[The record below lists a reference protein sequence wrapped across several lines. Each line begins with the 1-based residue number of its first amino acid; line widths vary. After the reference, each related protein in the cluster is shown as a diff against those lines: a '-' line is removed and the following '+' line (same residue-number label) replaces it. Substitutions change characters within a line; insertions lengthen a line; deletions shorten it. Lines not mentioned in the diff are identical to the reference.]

1 MTEPTGGGAA
11 APPSDNKRALWSL
24 ILGIVGI
31 ICCGL
36 AAPFAWYMG
45 QAEVKAIDAGQ
56 AARENRG
63 MALAGM
69 ILGIVGT
76 VLLVLGL
83 IWFLFFGGMA
93 VIGSFA
99 EMQNM

>member
-1 MTEPTGGGAA
+1 MAEPMGGGAA
-11 APPSDNKRALWSL
+11 AAKPDNKRALWSL

-31 ICCGL
+31 ICCNL

-45 QAEVKAIDAGQ
+45 RNEVKAIDAGQ
-56 AARENRG
+56 GAKENRG

-69 ILGIVGT
+69 ILGIIGT
-76 VLLVLGL
+76 VLLVLGA

-93 VIGSFA
+93 VISSMSQG
-99 EMQNM
+99 MQ